1 MVVQELQQLKKE
13 KDFKTF
19 YQKIE
24 TMVPEIRR
32 FVSNSLK
39 AAENEG
45 KLDRG
50 YFNADGVLD
59 EVYLAI
65 FSQLDP
71 SWDDARLRYLLF
83 KKAVANLNDKKAIE
97 ASQPESVNTNDLLK
111 EELDRLD
118 EAFTTDGDGDLILN
132 TELDDISYK
141 QERKHATPIFMD
153 ETVVSPVIKKFKLSD
168 DIQLSTARRGAF
180 GYAYNSIPHFS
191 KTIFELYAF
200 GDRNT
205 AEIAE
210 ILAIKEQLVQKV
222 LKIVTERFKRI

>member
-1 MVVQELQQLKKE
+1 MVVQELHQIKKE

-19 YQKIE
+19 YKKIE
-24 TMVPEIRR
+24 TMIPEIRS
-32 FVSNSLK
+32 FVSKSLK

-50 YFNADGVLD
+50 YFNPDGVLD
-59 EVYLAI
+59 EVYLDI

-71 SWDDARLRYLLF
+71 SWDENRLRYLLF
-83 KKAVANLNDKKAIE
+83 KKAVANLHEKKAIE

-111 EELDRLD
+111 EELDRLG

-141 QERKHATPIFMD
+141 QDRKQATAIYMD
-153 ETVVSPVIKKFKLSD
+153 EGVVSPVVAKLKLAD
-168 DIQLSTARRGAF
+168 GIQLSTARRTAF
-180 GYAYNSIPHFS
+180 GHVYSSIPHFS
-191 KTIFELYAF
+191 KTIFELYTF

-210 ILAIKEQLVQKV
+210 ILAIEKEKAEKV
-222 LKIVTERFKRI
+222 IKIVSERFKHI

>member
-1 MVVQELQQLKKE
+1 MVVQELHQIKKE

-24 TMVPEIRR
+24 TMVPEIRN
-32 FVSNSLK
+32 FVSKSLK

-59 EVYLAI
+59 EVYLDI

-83 KKAVANLNDKKAIE
+83 KNAVANLHEKKAIE
-97 ASQPESVNTNDLLK
+97 ANQPESVNTNDLLK

-141 QERKHATPIFMD
+141 QDRKYATPIFMD
-153 ETVVSPVIKKFKLSD
+153 ETVVSPVIKKLKLPESLV
-168 DIQLSTARRGAF
+168 LSTAQKASF
-180 GYAYNSIPHFS
+180 GHVYSSIPHLS
-191 KTIFELYAF
+191 KTIFELYVF

-210 ILAIKEQLVQKV
+210 ILSIEEEKARKV
-222 LKIVTERFKRI
+222 LTIVSERFKRI